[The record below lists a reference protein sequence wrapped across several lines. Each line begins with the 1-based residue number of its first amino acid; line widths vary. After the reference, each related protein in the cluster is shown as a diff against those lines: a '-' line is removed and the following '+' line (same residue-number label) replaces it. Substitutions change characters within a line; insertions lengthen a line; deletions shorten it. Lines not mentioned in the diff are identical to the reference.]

1 MWEIFWL
8 PLFFLIS
15 VIFWFPKQCRNLGIV
30 YKLAVTIEIVNSCG
44 YLLPKVNQ
52 WQHQEPAPRRTDEA
66 VTLPGTIEHQQSRPP
81 AVALADQNQ
90 LPTDNRS

>member
-1 MWEIFWL
+1 MREIFWL

-15 VIFWFPKQCRNLGIV
+15 VIFWFPKWCWNLGTV
-30 YKLAVTIEIVNSCG
+30 YKLVVTIEAVSSYE
-44 YLLPKVNQ
+44 YLLLQIKQ
-52 WQHQEPAPRRTDEA
+52 IHHREPIPRRTDEA